1 MLEFNEIH
9 RLAGTDKRLPE
20 FAAAEERM
28 AYYELAGI
36 NEKYAR
42 RVITKNEATAQKA
55 VARARFDELRRG
67 RLLNLEAYASYQK
80 NIKAAE
86 DKLSELIKAIYPGA
100 DFEKL
105 LRDALDII
113 ALFEGQQSSIY
124 PKLLDEK
131 LKESA

>member
-9 RLAGTDKRLPE
+9 KMAMTDRRLPE
-20 FAAAEERM
+20 HAAPEECM

-36 NEKYAR
+36 TARYEKR
-42 RVITKNEATAQKA
+42 IITKNEATAQKA
-55 VARARFDELRRG
+55 TVLKRFNEMRKG
-67 RLLNLEAYASYQK
+67 RLLNLEAYSSYQK

-86 DKLSELIKAIYPGA
+86 SKLSELITAIAPGA

-113 ALFEGQQSSIY
+113 ALFEGQASNVYQNTV
-124 PKLLDEK
+124 DRRM
-131 LKESA
+131 KESA